1 MEMDPPP
8 PPPLHADRRRRFRDY
23 LLALEEE
30 RRKIQVFQRELPLCL
45 DLVTQT
51 IEGMRSHMDSV
62 VVGSEETVS
71 DHGGPVLEEFMP
83 LKPTTLS
90 SSSSQPHYQDEHDSA
105 HYLEHRRGSAATAN
119 DVVDADKDGEAVG
132 DLETAA
138 ASSSRPLPHPETKK
152 AMPDWLQSVQLWS
165 NQQQPSASPPQHQ
178 DELLLPCRPVA
189 LNACRKPGGAFQ
201 PFEKEKKKKDKEE
214 KQRAELELPLPAA
227 ASSAVVGD
235 SCDRAGATDTDT
247 DTAENNKASSNK
259 GGNDKEAQ
267 LSSQSQAPSRKARR
281 CWAPELH
288 RRFLQ
293 ALQQLG
299 GSHVATPKQIRELM
313 NVDGL
318 TNDEV
323 KSHLQKYRLHTR
335 RPNSAAAAVQSG
347 GTSVVAPPA
356 APQFVVV
363 GGIWVPPPEYA
374 AAVAVAAA
382 AAAQPQQVHL
392 AGDASGTTTTAADK
406 VYAPVATTL
415 TPAPRPRPRPRP
427 ERQSSSCSGARRSGD
442 ACSGS
447 PAVLSSSS
455 HTASA

>member
-1 MEMDPPP
+1 
-8 PPPLHADRRRRFRDY
+8 
-23 LLALEEE
+23 
-30 RRKIQVFQRELPLCL
+30 
-45 DLVTQT
+45 
-51 IEGMRSHMDSV
+51 MDSV
-62 VVGSEETVS
+62 VVGSEKTVSES

-90 SSSSQPHYQDEHDSA
+90 SSSSQPQSQDDHDSA
-105 HYLEHRRGSAATAN
+105 HYLEHRRAAAATAN
-119 DVVDADKDGEAVG
+119 DVVDADKDGEALG

-138 ASSSRPLPHPETKK
+138 ASSSRRLPHPETKR

-165 NQQQPSASPPQHQ
+165 TQQQPSASPPQHQ
-178 DELLLPCRPVA
+178 DELLVPCRPVA
-189 LNACRKPGGAFQ
+189 LNACRKHGGAFQ

-214 KQRAELELPLPAA
+214 KQRAELELELPLPAA

-247 DTAENNKASSNK
+247 DTAENNKASSTK
-259 GGNDKEAQ
+259 GGKEKEAQ
-267 LSSQSQAPSRKARR
+267 LSSQAPSRKARR

-313 NVDGL
+313 KVDGL

-374 AAVAVAAA
+374 AAVAAA
-382 AAAQPQQVHL
+382 AAAQPQQQ
-392 AGDASGTTTTAADK
+392 TTTADK

-415 TPAPRPRPRPRP
+415 TPAPRPRP

-447 PAVLSSSS
+447 PAVSSSS
-455 HTASA
+455 SQTASA

>member
-1 MEMDPPP
+1 
-8 PPPLHADRRRRFRDY
+8 
-23 LLALEEE
+23 
-30 RRKIQVFQRELPLCL
+30 
-45 DLVTQT
+45 
-51 IEGMRSHMDSV
+51 MDSV

-90 SSSSQPHYQDEHDSA
+90 SSSSQPQSQDDHDSA
-105 HYLEHRRGSAATAN
+105 HYLEHRRAAAATAN
-119 DVVDADKDGEAVG
+119 DVVDADKDDEALG
-132 DLETAA
+132 DPETAA

-165 NQQQPSASPPQHQ
+165 NQQQPSVSPPQHQ

-201 PFEKEKKKKDKEE
+201 PFEKEKKKEDKEE

-247 DTAENNKASSNK
+247 DTAENNKASSTK
-259 GGNDKEAQ
+259 GGKDKEAQ
-267 LSSQSQAPSRKARR
+267 LSSQAPSRKARR

-374 AAVAVAAA
+374 AAVAAA
-382 AAAQPQQVHL
+382 AAAQPQQVHVHL

-415 TPAPRPRPRPRP
+415 TPAPRPRPRPGP
-427 ERQSSSCSGARRSGD
+427 ERQSSSCSGARRNGD

-447 PAVLSSSS
+447 PAVSSSS
-455 HTASA
+455 SQTASA